1 MANYTILS
9 IDPGLTTCGY
19 AYSIY
24 DEDAFHVNAAGTTN
38 TEDILR
44 NHPEKLQYPANTLKS
59 DILADSFQQLIV
71 TYMPQYVVTE
81 AAFYN
86 PSRPAAYA
94 SLLRCI
100 FTLEHVL
107 HTANAVLYKIAPML
121 IKKESQSTAGA
132 MANKDEMKDALLQ
145 LTETKDIILS
155 EDIDIE
161 ELSEHAI
168 DAIHV
173 GRAFT
178 RLWLPLLT
186 AKLIPPR
193 CTTYTKK
200 LRVDVE
206 RMFMRMCLR
215 NARCK
220 VNFGKKKRK
229 R

>member
-1 MANYTILS
+1 MAEYTILS

-24 DEDAFHVNAAGTTN
+24 DEDAFRVNAAGTID

-59 DILADSFQQLIV
+59 DILADRFQQLI
-71 TYMPQYVVTE
+71 TTHTPQYVVSE

-107 HTANAVLYKIAPML
+107 HAANIVLYKIAPAL
-121 IKKESQSTAGA
+121 IKKESQSVAGA
-132 MANKDEMKDALLQ
+132 MADKNEMKDALMR
-145 LTETKDIILS
+145 LTETKDILLS
-155 EDIDIE
+155 EDVNTE

-173 GRAFT
+173 GKAFT
-178 RLWLPLLT
+178 KLWLPLLT
-186 AKLIPPR
+186 AKLVPPR

-200 LRVDVE
+200 LRMDIE
-206 RMFMRMCLR
+206 RTFMRMCLR
-215 NARCK
+215 SARCR
-220 VNFGKKKRK
+220 VNFGKRKKK
-229 R
+229 